1 LIFKPLA
8 LPVVL
13 DPKLV
18 SADVPTLNPP
28 LCGEFKATRFAGGR
42 LLCIHTYLLSS
53 SELDWRA
60 A

>member
-18 SADVPTLNPP
+18 STDVPTLNSPRS
-28 LCGEFKATRFAGGR
+28 GGFKATRFAGGR
-42 LLCIHTYLLSS
+42 LLNL
-53 SELDWRA
+53 ELDVLTENRA
-60 A
+60 SE